1 MRYAIYGAA
10 ILLAVLHQD
19 FWYWD
24 DPTLVWGGIIPIGL
38 AYHMMFSVLASLIWA
53 LAVVFAWPTDVEEE
67 VKEAL
72 EEMETPST
80 S

>member
-1 MRYAIYGAA
+1 MRYIIYGAA
-10 ILLAVLHQD
+10 IVLAVLHQD

-24 DPTLVWGGIIPIGL
+24 DPTLVWGGVMPIGL
-38 AYHMMFSVLASLIWA
+38 AYHLIFSIVSGVLWS
-53 LAVVFAWPTDVEEE
+53 LAVVFAWPHGVEEE

-72 EEMETPST
+72 AEMENSST

>member
-1 MRYAIYGAA
+1 MRNIIYGAA
-10 ILLAVLHQD
+10 IILAVLHQD

-38 AYHMMFSVLASLIWA
+38 AYHMIFSIVAAAVWA
-53 LAVVFAWPTDVEEE
+53 LAVVFAWPTDVEDE
-67 VKEAL
+67 VEEAL
-72 EEMETPST
+72 AEMETSST